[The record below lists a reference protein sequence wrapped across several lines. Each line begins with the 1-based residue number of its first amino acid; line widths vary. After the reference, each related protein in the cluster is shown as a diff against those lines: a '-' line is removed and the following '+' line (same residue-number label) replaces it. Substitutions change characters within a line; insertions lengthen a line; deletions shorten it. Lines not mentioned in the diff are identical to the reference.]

1 MNCIFTLNH
10 SIQRVRCISLLQVRC
25 GIKVFR
31 RVQNGQPFP
40 KFELPKPFPLPLKEG
55 MPFPLPPKELPFP
68 LPLKDAALPLPLPLE
83 VAPPVRFVNALPGV
97 DPPLPKPKEFDS
109 LALSELVVVVV
120 GLACPLGALVL
131 DHGLPLLP
139 YYCQLCSA
147 RF

>member
-10 SIQRVRCISLLQVRC
+10 SIQRVWCISLLQVRC

-55 MPFPLPPKELPFP
+55 MPLPPKELPFP
-68 LPLKDAALPLPLPLE
+68 LPLKDVALPLPLPLE
-83 VAPPVRFVNALPGV
+83 VAPPVRFDHELPGV
-97 DPPLPKPKEFDS
+97 DPPLPKLMEFDS
-109 LALSELVVVVV
+109 LVLSELVVVVV
-120 GLACPLGALVL
+120 GLPGPLGALVL

-139 YYCQLCSA
+139 YYDQLCSA